1 MYMAG
6 MMGLVLGSMNVEYIL
21 ALAIIALGLMIQT
34 AYRVLLGGA
43 DSHYQRYLSDLAKRQ
58 PLPLPSWIGYLAQMV
73 AFGSAIGTGTF
84 GLGRF
89 FL

>member
-58 PLPLPSWIGYLAQMV
+58 PLRNVSTTLRH
-73 AFGSAIGTGTF
+73 FGE
-84 GLGRF
+84 
-89 FL
+89 

>member
-6 MMGLVLGSMNVEYIL
+6 VMGLVLESMDVEYIL

-43 DSHYQRYLSDLAKRQ
+43 DSHYHQ
-58 PLPLPSWIGYLAQMV
+58 PSLNRSEGA
-73 AFGSAIGTGTF
+73 GTG
-84 GLGRF
+84 RAR
-89 FL
+89 

>member
-34 AYRVLLGGA
+34 GVGA
-43 DSHYQRYLSDLAKRQ
+43 
-58 PLPLPSWIGYLAQMV
+58 
-73 AFGSAIGTGTF
+73 
-84 GLGRF
+84 
-89 FL
+89 